1 MAVGAHDADRA
12 PARWLVLAAVVA
24 IGLNLRPFL
33 TAVGPLAA
41 TIRAGTGL
49 DYEGMAWLTLL
60 PMLLMGLGAFAAP
73 AIRQRLGAR
82 RAVLGA
88 LAMLGAGSAL
98 RALATDGALLVATAA
113 VCGLGVAVVQ
123 AACPGLIKQEFPRRV
138 APVMGLYS
146 AALMGG
152 GALGAQIAPVIA
164 NLSGSWQQG
173 LAWWALPVMA
183 ALGLAWRALPAPAG
197 PAPATRATHRPARQL
212 LRRRRTWMLMVCFGV
227 MNGGYASLV
236 AWLAPFY
243 QQHGWSVARSGS
255 LVAVMAIAQA
265 AAALLLPTLAAARQD
280 RRAWMAAALVMQAAG
295 FAGLALWPEWSPY
308 AWAAIGG
315 AGLGGCFALYL
326 VVALDHLPDPESAG
340 ALGALMQGGGF
351 LLASLAPWITA
362 ALHSRTGDFMAGWWF
377 HLGCVAFVAA
387 LTLRLNPAR
396 YAVSMTGAPSM
407 AR

>member
-1 MAVGAHDADRA
+1 MPLDDSHRA
-12 PARWLVLAAVVA
+12 PPRWLILAAVVA

-41 TIRAGTGL
+41 TIRAATGL

-60 PMLLMGLGAFAAP
+60 PMLLMGAGAFAAP

-82 RAVLGA
+82 RAVLAA
-88 LAMLGAGSAL
+88 LATLCLGSAL
-98 RALATDGALLVATAA
+98 RALAADGAILVATAA
-113 VCGLGVAVVQ
+113 LCGLGVAVVQ
-123 AACPGLIKQEFPRRV
+123 AAFPGIIKQEFPRRV

-152 GALGAQIAPVIA
+152 GALGAQLAPLIAD
-164 NLSGSWQQG
+164 LSGAWQQG
-173 LAWWALPVMA
+173 LAWWALPTA
-183 ALGLAWRALPAPAG
+183 AAFVLAWRALPAPGAA
-197 PAPATRATHRPARQL
+197 APAARAAHRPASQL
-212 LRRRRTWMLMVCFGV
+212 LRRRRTWMLMACFGA

-255 LVAVMAIAQA
+255 LVAVMAVAQA
-265 AAALLLPTLAAARQD
+265 AAALLLPTLAASRQD
-280 RRAWMAAALVMQAAG
+280 RRLWMAAALAMQAAG

-326 VVALDHLPDPESAG
+326 VVALDHLPDPDGAG
-340 ALGALMQGGGF
+340 ALSALMQGGGF

-362 ALHSRTGDFMAGWWF
+362 ALHSHTGDFVTGWWY

-387 LTLRLNPAR
+387 LTMRLDPAR
-396 YAVSMTGAPSM
+396 YARSM
-407 AR
+407 AGAAPHPA